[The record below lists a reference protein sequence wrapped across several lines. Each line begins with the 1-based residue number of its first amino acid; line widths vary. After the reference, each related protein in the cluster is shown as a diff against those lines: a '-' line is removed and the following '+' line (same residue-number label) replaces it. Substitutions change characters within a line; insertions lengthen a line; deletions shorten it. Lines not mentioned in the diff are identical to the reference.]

1 MKNTKRKIAIT
12 LFLVLSITGTM
23 FAFPIINA
31 QTITTYGS
39 HIYVSLSPHTIG
51 LGQYTNIVIWTA
63 EMPPDIGEQ
72 SGAVASPT
80 GRAGWTGITVTV
92 TKPDNTT
99 ETLTMSYTDAIGS
112 TYHLYTPTELGT
124 YYFQANFPEQWK
136 NTTTSKL
143 YYSSAISAMSKLT
156 VQTELIQ
163 EYTETPLPND
173 YWTRPISS
181 INRFLYQL
189 TGNWLGGA
197 ATQWPLAAAGGTT
210 VKYGYSP
217 GPESAHVLWTKS
229 LWEGGIMDYR
239 TQEIGYAT
247 FHYQGLAFSP
257 LIINGKIY
265 YAEQNT
271 GHSRSGWNCVDLYTG
286 ETLFFEGNLSMP
298 AFGQIY
304 NYESGNQHGGF
315 PYLWRTSGVTLPS
328 GYTSRSG
335 TSSWAMIDAHTGN
348 MVTIL
353 ANVTSGGTAVYGKDG
368 SILRF
373 NLVNLG
379 TTASPN
385 YYLQLWNSSAIPSLL
400 AGETGTNYWQWRPM
414 ARVVHDGDTGFSL
427 NVSIPSVLGPRNSL
441 LNETASIQAV
451 REGDYMIVGTAG
463 RNDDR
468 GIVPG
473 WLMGIS
479 LETGKEGTKLW
490 EGTFTPPFAGKSETV
505 QLSQFAPE
513 DGMFFFS
520 CAETLIRY
528 GYSLDTFKLVWTS
541 EPEVGLN
548 FYSMKWPNMGP
559 SQVIYQGKL
568 ISCGYGG
575 VLTAYDAKT
584 GEVVWTF
591 EPTTEGFESSY
602 GGRYPSSI
610 GAVADGKLY
619 IGTGEHSPTQPLY
632 RGRVMQCINASDGA
646 LIWNFPVF
654 GAYLAGGNSGTDL
667 AIADGILLGLNGY
680 DNQIYAFGRG
690 PSATTVT
697 ASPKVSIHGNNVLI
711 EGTVTDQTA
720 SGRHNINDNIDFT
733 LKGTPAISDE
743 DMSAWMEYMFQQR
756 PKPTVAKGVEV
767 TLEAIDPNGN
777 LVLIGS
783 TTSDINGNYGFAFVP
798 EVPGTYQIFADFAGS
813 KAYGSSDATTYLVVD
828 KAAPTASPYPIVALP
843 PTEMYIVAGVIAI
856 IIAIAIGFAVTI
868 LILRKR
874 P

>member
-1 MKNTKRKIAIT
+1 
-12 LFLVLSITGTM
+12 
-23 FAFPIINA
+23 
-31 QTITTYGS
+31 
-39 HIYVSLSPHTIG
+39 
-51 LGQYTNIVIWTA
+51 
-63 EMPPDIGEQ
+63 
-72 SGAVASPT
+72 
-80 GRAGWTGITVTV
+80 
-92 TKPDNTT
+92 
-99 ETLTMSYTDAIGS
+99 
-112 TYHLYTPTELGT
+112 
-124 YYFQANFPEQWK
+124 
-136 NTTTSKL
+136 
-143 YYSSAISAMSKLT
+143 
-156 VQTELIQ
+156 
-163 EYTETPLPND
+163 
-173 YWTRPISS
+173 
-181 INRFLYQL
+181 
-189 TGNWLGGA
+189 
-197 ATQWPLAAAGGTT
+197 
-210 VKYGYSP
+210 
-217 GPESAHVLWTKS
+217 
-229 LWEGGIMDYR
+229 
-239 TQEIGYAT
+239 
-247 FHYQGLAFSP
+247 
-257 LIINGKIY
+257 
-265 YAEQNT
+265 
-271 GHSRSGWNCVDLYTG
+271 
-286 ETLFFEGNLSMP
+286 
-298 AFGQIY
+298 
-304 NYESGNQHGGF
+304 
-315 PYLWRTSGVTLPS
+315 
-328 GYTSRSG
+328 
-335 TSSWAMIDAHTGN
+335 
-348 MVTIL
+348 
-353 ANVTSGGTAVYGKDG
+353 
-368 SILRF
+368 
-373 NLVNLG
+373 
-379 TTASPN
+379 
-385 YYLQLWNSSAIPSLL
+385 
-400 AGETGTNYWQWRPM
+400 
-414 ARVVHDGDTGFSL
+414 
-427 NVSIPSVLGPRNSL
+427 
-441 LNETASIQAV
+441 
-451 REGDYMIVGTAG
+451 MIVGTAG

-520 CAETLIRY
+520 CAETLVRY

-548 FYSMKWPNMGP
+548 FYSMKWRNMGP

-632 RGRVMQCINASDGA
+632 RGRVMQCINASDGS

-711 EGTVTDQTA
+711 EGTVTDETT

>member
-1 MKNTKRKIAIT
+1 
-12 LFLVLSITGTM
+12 
-23 FAFPIINA
+23 
-31 QTITTYGS
+31 
-39 HIYVSLSPHTIG
+39 
-51 LGQYTNIVIWTA
+51 
-63 EMPPDIGEQ
+63 
-72 SGAVASPT
+72 
-80 GRAGWTGITVTV
+80 
-92 TKPDNTT
+92 
-99 ETLTMSYTDAIGS
+99 
-112 TYHLYTPTELGT
+112 
-124 YYFQANFPEQWK
+124 
-136 NTTTSKL
+136 
-143 YYSSAISAMSKLT
+143 
-156 VQTELIQ
+156 
-163 EYTETPLPND
+163 
-173 YWTRPISS
+173 
-181 INRFLYQL
+181 
-189 TGNWLGGA
+189 
-197 ATQWPLAAAGGTT
+197 
-210 VKYGYSP
+210 
-217 GPESAHVLWTKS
+217 
-229 LWEGGIMDYR
+229 
-239 TQEIGYAT
+239 
-247 FHYQGLAFSP
+247 
-257 LIINGKIY
+257 
-265 YAEQNT
+265 
-271 GHSRSGWNCVDLYTG
+271 
-286 ETLFFEGNLSMP
+286 
-298 AFGQIY
+298 
-304 NYESGNQHGGF
+304 
-315 PYLWRTSGVTLPS
+315 
-328 GYTSRSG
+328 
-335 TSSWAMIDAHTGN
+335 MIDAHTGN
-348 MVTIL
+348 MVTTL

-368 SILRF
+368 SILRY

-427 NVSIPSVLGPRNSL
+427 NVSIPSILGPRNSRA
-441 LNETASIQAV
+441 NQTGTIQAV
-451 REGDYMIVGTAG
+451 REGEYLIVGTAG
-463 RNDDR
+463 INDAG
-468 GIVPG
+468 GIAQG

-490 EGTFTPPFAGKSETV
+490 EGTFTPPFAGVSETV

-520 CAETLIRY
+520 CAETLTRY

-548 FYSMKWPNMGP
+548 FYSIKWPNMGP

-584 GEVVWTF
+584 GEVVWTY

-610 GAVADGKLY
+610 SAIADGKIY

-632 RGRVMQCINASDGA
+632 RGRVMQCINASNGA

-667 AIADGILLGLNGY
+667 VIADGILLGLNGY

-697 ASPKVSIHGNNVLI
+697 ASPKVSVHGSNVLI

-743 DMSAWMEYMFQQR
+743 NMSAWMEYMFQQR
-756 PKPTVAKGVEV
+756 PKPTDAKGVEV
-767 TLEAIDPNGN
+767 TLDAIDPNGN
-777 LVLIGS
+777 FVHIGDV
-783 TTSDINGNYGFAFVP
+783 TSDMHGKYGLP
-798 EVPGTYQIFADFAGS
+798 YTPQVPGTYQIIATFQGTKS
-813 KAYGSSDATTYLVVD
+813 YGPSSDTTYLTVGE
-828 KAAPTASPYPIVALP
+828 AATTASPIAETAQQPIA
-843 PTEMYIVAGVIAI
+843 MYIIGGVAAI
-856 IIAIAIGFAVTI
+856 IVAIAIGFAVTI